1 MGALLLLG
9 LALPRETEAVSHAEE
24 QTSRAWPGL
33 PGLAGA
39 WMAESGAVRQELG
52 ARSPVAPGRGEQS
65 GKPVGQLEPL
75 HRSLTYFHG
84 PFLFQE
90 QLKIHKLR
98 KLTDGACGIF
108 VSYLNL

>member
-1 MGALLLLG
+1 MGSRVG
-9 LALPRETEAVSHAEE
+9 SPWAVL
-24 QTSRAWPGL
+24 Q
-33 PGLAGA
+33 
-39 WMAESGAVRQELG
+39 
-52 ARSPVAPGRGEQS
+52 
-65 GKPVGQLEPL
+65 PL

-84 PFLFQE
+84 PFLFEE